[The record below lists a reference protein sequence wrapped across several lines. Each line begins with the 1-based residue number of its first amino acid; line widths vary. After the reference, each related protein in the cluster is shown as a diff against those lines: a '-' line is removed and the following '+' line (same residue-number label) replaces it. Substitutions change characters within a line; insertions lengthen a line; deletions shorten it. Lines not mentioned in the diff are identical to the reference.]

1 MNIDI
6 KNMDLFTKLINVA
19 VVFLSISLSLNLF
32 TYGISQK
39 VFYFAGYICS
49 FLTVMALLKKEE
61 GRKIDSFAYFLVL
74 SLIFI
79 GIVRVAWVLY
89 IQSDSREISK
99 IAAGVLD
106 GYRLSGKRLFLGA
119 FIVAAMMIYGRKV
132 SIKTISCVKVILLI
146 GMIVTLVAGFYEY
159 FYVTHRRIKLT
170 ADAAS
175 SSSYMVMFI
184 YCAYLWL
191 CGFHYGKLWRL
202 IDVIFIAVAFL
213 VMVLCGT
220 RITFLAFLGI
230 TFLYYIKA
238 LGWRNVLYSKRNVAL
253 AVCLMTV
260 VISFTQARW
269 MEAINNIDNYDINSS
284 TSVGARFSIWAS
296 GVNFIEKN
304 IGFSSPD
311 ERTEVSRKYIHHADP
326 KNHTAYNNVEYN
338 MHNEFLEVT
347 SLQGLLGFASLFIFY
362 LVVLVGK
369 FKHSPLRGVG
379 MPVAALF
386 ITGLTDSVLIYGPTA
401 MVFVSAL
408 ALCSIKSEHKEIE

>member
-6 KNMDLFTKLINVA
+6 KDNNIFAKLINVA
-19 VVFLSISLSLNLF
+19 VVFLSTSLALNLV

-39 VFYFAGYICS
+39 LFYLTGYICA
-49 FLTVMALLKKEE
+49 FLTVMVLFKKEE
-61 GRKIDSFAYFLVL
+61 RKEIDFFTYLLVL
-74 SLIFI
+74 ALIFI
-79 GIVRVAWVLY
+79 GVVRVAWVVY
-89 IQSDSREISK
+89 IQSEPREISD

-132 SIKTISCVKVILLI
+132 SKKTVSCVKVILLI

-191 CGFHYGKLWRL
+191 CGFHFGKLWRL
-202 IDVIFIAVAFL
+202 IDVVFIAVAFL

-220 RITFLAFLGI
+220 RITFLAFMGV

-238 LGWRNVLYSKRNVAL
+238 LGWRNIIYSKRNIAL

-269 MEAINNIDNYDINSS
+269 IEAINNIDNYDVNSS

-311 ERTEVSRKYIHHADP
+311 ERTEVSRKYIHHIDP

-369 FKHSPLRGVG
+369 FKHSPLHGVV

-408 ALCSIKSEHKEIE
+408 ALCSINSERKMME